1 MHGNSGQYKDA
12 YLQLTDVIKDTPHL
26 FTNTSTYTLPTSS
39 LASVQSYS
47 RQLTHLIHGAC
58 GAETVM
64 NWHLSEADRLASEL
78 AKHCSVNHSASRPTA
93 TAFPQQ
99 WNDDALEPPH
109 CTANSSA
116 GT

>member
-64 NWHLSEADRLASEL
+64 NWHLLSLIHISEPT
-78 AKHCSVNHSASRPTA
+78 RPY
-93 TAFPQQ
+93 
-99 WNDDALEPPH
+99 
-109 CTANSSA
+109 
-116 GT
+116 